1 MTTPMPAPQE
11 PAVPAR
17 STRHRY
23 HLLACCLLALP
34 WSGRAA
40 DAPPPEQAF
49 FEPLPVVLSVS
60 RLPQSLSDVP
70 GALTVIDRDTIR
82 ATGYRRVPDLLRLV
96 PGVNVSWQ
104 RAWWGVVNYHGLSS
118 ELSNRVLLLIDG
130 RPVNSEYFNAGID
143 WVGSALDVDDIDR
156 IEVLRGSNSTAY
168 GTNAFLGVIN
178 IITRPASQA
187 RGVYAQVTRGD
198 NGIADQTLRLG
209 GSFDRLDLR
218 LTLNQ
223 IEDDGLDRLVD
234 DNRHRFANLRADL
247 RLTDSDQLSID
258 LGEVRGWANEGFTN
272 DPENP
277 LRERQIHNSSQQ
289 LRWRHVVSV
298 ENEFSLQYFRNN
310 DRYVDEIVPEL
321 GINLNRE
328 TLKEGIEFQHFLR
341 LSPALRAVWGME
353 WRRDRAESDAFFSTS
368 DAFNSNTQRLFGNL
382 EWRPLAALTL
392 NLGAMAERVS
402 ITGTSVSPRLFANY
416 EVAPGHVLRGG
427 VSTATRAP
435 TLFEVFGRPRFTV
448 VVGNPQLD
456 RERITA
462 YEIGYFGN
470 LPAHRLQGDLRIY
483 EERLE
488 SLIATVAVP
497 VQARS
502 IPQVVSSFDNV
513 ETARIH
519 GASYQLKWS
528 PLASTQLALAQAFTH
543 VSQRD
548 PEIEES
554 APTHATSLMW
564 TQQLPLGVSFSVM
577 HYAVGAMRWLG
588 FGNALP
594 SYRRT
599 DLRLAYAFQA
609 AGLRGEVSLVG
620 INVLDDYYEF
630 RIGTEPETN
639 LFGQRLYGGV
649 RLEF

>member
-1 MTTPMPAPQE
+1 MPFAMPVQPAPNS
-11 PAVPAR
+11 PAR
-17 STRHRY
+17 SPRHRY
-23 HLLACCLLALP
+23 RCLACCLLALP
-34 WSGRAA
+34 WTSRAA
-40 DAPPPEQAF
+40 PTSAPEQAF
-49 FEPLPVVLSVS
+49 FEPLPIVLSVS
-60 RLPQSLSDVP
+60 RLPQSLADTP
-70 GALTVIDRDTIR
+70 GALTVIERETIR

-96 PGVNVSWQ
+96 PGFNVAWQ

-168 GTNAFLGVIN
+168 GTNAYLGVIN
-178 IITRPASQA
+178 IRTRPASQA
-187 RGVYAQVTRGD
+187 RGVYAQVTHGD
-198 NGIADQTLRLG
+198 HGIADQTLRLG

-247 RLTDSDQLSID
+247 RLTDRDELSLD
-258 LGEVRGWANEGFTN
+258 LGEVRGWANEGFAS
-272 DPENP
+272 DPDNP

-289 LRWRHVVSV
+289 LRWRHVLSP

-328 TLKEGIEFQHFLR
+328 TLKEGVEFQHFLR
-341 LSPALRAVWGME
+341 LSPELRAVWGME
-353 WRRDRAESDAFFSTS
+353 WRRDRAASEAFFSTS
-368 DAFNSNTQRLFGNL
+368 EPFRSNTRRLFGNL
-382 EWRPLAALTL
+382 EWRPLPPLTL

-435 TLFEVFGRPRFTV
+435 TMFELFGLPRFTV
-448 VVGNPQLD
+448 VVGNPDLD
-456 RERITA
+456 PERITA

-470 LPAHRLQGDLRIY
+470 MPAQRVQADLRIY
-483 EERLE
+483 EEQLE

-513 ETARIH
+513 ETARIR

-528 PLASTQLALAQAFTH
+528 PLASTHLTLAQAFTYIA
-543 VSQRD
+543 QRD
-548 PEIEES
+548 PEIAES
-554 APTHATSLMW
+554 APTHSTSLMW
-564 TQQLPLGVSFSVM
+564 TQQLPAGFSFSLM
-577 HYAVGAMRWLG
+577 HYSVGAMRWLG
-588 FGNALP
+588 FGDYIP
-594 SYRRT
+594 SYQRT

-609 AGLRGEVSLVG
+609 AGMRGEVSLVG
-620 INVLDDYYEF
+620 LNLLDDYYEF
-630 RIGTEPETN
+630 RVGSEPETS
-639 LFGQRLYGGV
+639 LFGRRVYGSV
-649 RLEF
+649 RIEF